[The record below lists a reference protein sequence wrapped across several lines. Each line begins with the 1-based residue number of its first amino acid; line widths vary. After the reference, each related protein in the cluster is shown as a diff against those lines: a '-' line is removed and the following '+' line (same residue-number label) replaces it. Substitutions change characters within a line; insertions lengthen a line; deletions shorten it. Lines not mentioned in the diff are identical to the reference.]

1 MSEVF
6 WTFFVS
12 SMVGFV
18 IAIMKMC
25 YKSKC
30 KEVSF
35 CCMKIIRDT
44 EAEEKETEFVLTHRP
59 TSPNNNNSNRNLT
72 DGSDV

>member
-12 SMVGFV
+12 SMVWFI

-30 KEVSF
+30 REVSF
-35 CCMKIIRDT
+35 CCIKIIRDVD
-44 EAEEKETEFVLTHRP
+44 AEEKETEFALTHQP
-59 TSPNNNNSNRNLT
+59 SSPNRSTRNLNET
-72 DGSDV
+72 AEI